1 MTCASFAVTEQTRK
15 LDGINPQLAAR
26 MARCFDHWR
35 GFDATR
41 QIHARAAL
49 ETLHNHNGLSLD
61 VFEIMERLLE

>member
-1 MTCASFAVTEQTRK
+1 
-15 LDGINPQLAAR
+15 